1 MQWYISIPLFF
12 WGLIAH
18 AQMKRSDA
26 MLHDISWKHSQEI
39 PCLNGTR
46 AWHWTISAILSTHT
60 ILLSCK
66 MQFNIA
72 PHYLQLL
79 PNSLFSC
86 ILPNEILYTFYPPPH
101 TCFTSQSSHPLWFKQ
116 TNLITWRE
124 QIMNFII
131 KSLSPKS
138 QCFLQTLYF
147 GSTLCILI
155 YYFF

>member
-1 MQWYISIPLFF
+1 MPMLKW
-12 WGLIAH
+12 
-18 AQMKRSDA
+18 REA
-26 MLHDISWKHSQEI
+26 MACCMIFLENTVKKFPAWMEPEPGTEQSWDH
-39 PCLNGTR
+39 
-46 AWHWTISAILSTHT
+46 AILSTHT
-60 ILLSCK
+60 VLLSCN

-86 ILPNEILYTFYPPPH
+86 ILPNEILYTV
-101 TCFTSQSSHPLWFKQ
+101 FTPAPIHATHPSQVILFWFNQ

-131 KSLSPKS
+131 MSLSPKS
-138 QCFLQTLYF
+138 HCFLQTLYF

-155 YYFF
+155 YYYF